1 MERDVNDIL
10 HLTPTGQMA
19 LSVKYCGKFGFLEE
33 KTEREVM
40 GGIINDIPFA
50 PHDLRRTLRTRL
62 AEIGIDD
69 VVAERV
75 LGHKLQGIMAVY
87 NRHSYDTEKRQALEQ
102 WAKKLRQIL
111 GIKAPEIGKII
122 KMQRVAS

>member
-87 NRHSYDTEKRQALEQ
+87 NRHSYNTEKRQSLDK
-102 WAKKLRQIL
+102 WANKLRRIV
-111 GIKAPEIGKII
+111 GVEEPEFGKVIQ
-122 KMQRVAS
+122 MRVAV